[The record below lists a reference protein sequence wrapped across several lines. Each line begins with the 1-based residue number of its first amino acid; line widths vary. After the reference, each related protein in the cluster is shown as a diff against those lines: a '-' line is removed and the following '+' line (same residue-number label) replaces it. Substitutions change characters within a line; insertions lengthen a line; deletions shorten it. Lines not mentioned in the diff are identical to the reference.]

1 MEPFP
6 CTPTRTIMHTGIRR
20 SLYVLALAT
29 AGTVSLY
36 TLPLLGA
43 VLHGFVHT
51 AVTAS
56 PITAAESPALVELFT
71 SEGCSSCP
79 PADAL
84 LAQIQR
90 EQPNAVVLSEHVDY
104 WNYIGWT
111 DPYSSAAAS
120 ARQQEYSRRF
130 NLNSVYTP
138 QMVIDGRYELVG
150 TDKRAAYADIA
161 RASATPK
168 LKILLSQPRVDGN
181 QISFHL
187 TTAATD
193 TPAAV
198 YAVLAQNKGSQ
209 QVNRGENG
217 GRTLLHVSIAR
228 SLKRVATLD
237 SGKSF
242 DSDVTLALPQGQS
255 AADVHVVAFLQQDAG
270 AVTGIASTAVAR

>member
-1 MEPFP
+1 
-6 CTPTRTIMHTGIRR
+6 MHTGIRR

-29 AGTVSLY
+29 AGTASLY
-36 TLPLLGA
+36 TLPLLGVSSFA
-43 VLHGFVHT
+43 K
-51 AVTAS
+51 AATAS
-56 PITAAESPALVELFT
+56 PNTVAESPALVELFT

-84 LAQIQR
+84 LAQIQQ
-90 EQPNAVVLSEHVDY
+90 EQPNAIVLSEHVDY

-150 TDKRAAYADIA
+150 TDKRTAYADIA

-168 LKILLSQPRVDGN
+168 LKISLTQPRVDGN

-193 TPAAV
+193 APATV

-228 SLKRVATLD
+228 TLKRVATLD

-242 DSDVTLALPQGQS
+242 DSEVTLALPQGQ
-255 AADVHVVAFLQQDAG
+255 AAVDMHVVAFLQQDAG